1 MIEFVYVLCMVT
13 SMLCAGLLLRSYRHN
28 RSRLLM
34 WSSLCFVGLAINNV
48 LLLIDLVLVPGVDLR
63 FLRTGANLIALG
75 LLTYGLI
82 WERN

>member
-1 MIEFVYVLCMVT
+1 MPEFVYVLCMVT

-48 LLLIDLVLVPGVDLR
+48 LLLVDLVIVPGVDLR
-63 FLRTGANLIALG
+63 FLRTGANLLSLG
-75 LLTYGLI
+75 LLAYGLI